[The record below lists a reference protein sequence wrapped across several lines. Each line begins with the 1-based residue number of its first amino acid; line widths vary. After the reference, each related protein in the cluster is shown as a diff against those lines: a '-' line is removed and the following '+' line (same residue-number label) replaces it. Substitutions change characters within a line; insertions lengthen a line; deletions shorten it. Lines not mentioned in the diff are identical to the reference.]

1 MSVWQTFKAWE
12 LASWEERGLR
22 LHYVSYWNYW
32 MKGRDQQGHKVHK
45 VQVMSVSE
53 DVPKVAVTTIPT
65 GFPIYWSFIQ
75 NIHSGQ
81 CYKRQNDPL
90 MFSPTSFCSEECERV
105 REAGLD
111 SKEKMYQ
118 YRRAIAVHIMLIGF
132 QHKLQKWIF
141 RQLPREKKMYKNVS
155 HHAFMPTPHF
165 FTWIYCRKANENMYE
180 YDLEATQNI
189 WMFVELGTS
198 FFFLVFTR
206 MLLQKIKHLIL
217 FQRPFIFLSVIWN
230 VWGLNLGI
238 CVCLLIFAFVFIFG
252 CGR

>member
-1 MSVWQTFKAWE
+1 MSLRWQSRPSQLDFQFTD
-12 LASWEERGLR
+12 R
-22 LHYVSYWNYW
+22 LF
-32 MKGRDQQGHKVHK
+32 R
-45 VQVMSVSE
+45 
-53 DVPKVAVTTIPT
+53 I
-65 GFPIYWSFIQ
+65 FIQ
-75 NIHSGQ
+75 VNVIRDKMILS
-81 CYKRQNDPL
+81 CLVLPL
-90 MFSPTSFCSEECERV
+90 FVQKNVRV
-105 REAGLD
+105 QETGLD

-155 HHAFMPTPHF
+155 HHAFMPAPHF

-217 FQRPFIFLSVIWN
+217 FQGHLFSCLSSGMFEVLIW
-230 VWGLNLGI
+230 VFV
-238 CVCLLIFAFVFIFG
+238 CVCGLIFAFVFIFG